1 MKVPKK
7 YTNPKK
13 NDTNDSISHVH
24 LKPVVLKSTAPMTG
38 PIVEPKE
45 QEAWNSPEAI
55 SLILSSFYP
64 VASSIASISSG
75 RRGTY
80 TKPINRP

>member
-1 MKVPKK
+1 
-7 YTNPKK
+7 
-13 NDTNDSISHVH
+13 
-24 LKPVVLKSTAPMTG
+24 MTG
-38 PIVEPKE
+38 PIVDPKE
-45 QEAWNSPEAI
+45 HDAWNRPEAI

-80 TKPINRP
+80 IKPMKRP